1 MIGRISLISF
11 APCLLTLYAIPTRA
25 AELPWTGQGELRVVV
40 GIDVADQEVRAGDEQ
55 PAEIPIDFAKLLSEA
70 GIDRL
75 PDMTSLQVIRHDA
88 STGKPIKQGKFAF
101 AVGEF
106 DIPWRWYDAAIAYD
120 FPEVERAVSYTDGK
134 LEYKTRPRF
143 GYFYHCIGDWRT
155 GKLVFP
161 HRHDKDRT
169 ATYAV
174 YFNLLPSGAEPE
186 TVPPRGFIGDG
197 LQRCTPQGTD
207 TTGLIHSRVET
218 VDWDGDGLF
227 DLLVGCAR
235 GGIVFYPN
243 RGRPGEPRFEFSKLI
258 HTSDGRPLNVGW
270 SAAPRAVD
278 WDGDGILDLVVGAE
292 WNRILLYRNRGT
304 ATKAALEYAGPL
316 HTADGKLLTLPITP
330 VAESPEVFKRDYY
343 PVLDM
348 TDWDADGDLDMLAGG
363 YITGRIYLYENLAG
377 VDAEPQ
383 LQLTGP
389 LEADGQPIDVRWCAA
404 PTVAD
409 FDGDGDLDLVSGC
422 MPVTAG
428 GGDAASSK
436 EFLHYFRND
445 GSRAEPKLHQIPIP
459 REGEFPHTALGT
471 PRAVDFNGDGLPD
484 LIASAYKKIFLFS
497 NIGTKTEPRF
507 AAHSKHLP
515 GRWGSA
521 SLAAVQFLDWDG
533 DGLPDAANGPRIYR
547 NQGAGSPGLF
557 GSPVSLLK
565 PGQQIDHLSGIGDD
579 WKFQRL
585 FDLDADGLIDLMDAD
600 HGGHIWWHRNRGKQ
614 GAAHFETT
622 GVRLELTSGKPIRV
636 GLDRKGFDKL
646 QGARATYTVGDFN
659 VDQLQDLV
667 VADTHGIVRYFQQS
681 KGEQPSPPRFE
692 DPVVLGK
699 LPIRAV
705 PFAADWNGD
714 HRLDVVAGSSAD
726 NVIVFIN
733 KDDKSGHSPFAE
745 AKPIELAGAPY
756 GAGAPLVITDY
767 NNDGDPDLILH
778 TAYGYTC
785 WFERS
790 FIERGYVGGKVLRM
804 DRR

>member
-1 MIGRISLISF
+1 MIDRDAQLVL
-11 APCLLTLYAIPTRA
+11 AACLLAIFPVTSNAAKPTWA
-25 AELPWTGQGELRVVV
+25 GKGDFRV
-40 GIDVADQEVRAGDEQ
+40 ITRIASDQQARPGDEQ
-55 PAEIPIDFAKLLSEA
+55 PAEVTIDFVKLLNEV

-75 PDMTSLQVIRHDA
+75 PDMTSVQVIRHDA
-88 STGKPIKQGKFAF
+88 NTGKPIKQNKFAY
-101 AVGEF
+101 AMGEF
-106 DIPWRWYDAAIAYD
+106 DLPWRWYDASIAYE

-134 LEYKTRPRF
+134 LEFKTRPRF
-143 GYFYHCIGDWRT
+143 GYYYHCIGDWKA

-161 HRHDKDRT
+161 HRRGGVEA

-174 YFNLLPSGAEPE
+174 YFNLLPAGVQPA

-197 LQRCTPQGTD
+197 LQRCTPEGNS

-218 VDWDGDGLF
+218 VDWNGDGLF

-243 RGRPGEPRFEFSKLI
+243 HGQPGKPRFEFSKLV

-278 WDGDGILDLVVGAE
+278 WDGDGVLDLVVGAE

-304 ATKAALEYAGPL
+304 AAKPELEYTGPL
-316 HTADGKLLTLPITP
+316 HTDDGKLLTLPITP
-330 VAESPEVFKRDYY
+330 VAESPDVFKRDYY

-348 TDWDADGDLDMLAGG
+348 VDWDADGDLDMLAGG
-363 YITGRIYLYENLAG
+363 YITGRIYLYENVAGPLTEPSLKLA
-377 VDAEPQ
+377 
-383 LQLTGP
+383 GP
-389 LEADGQPIDVRWCAA
+389 LETDGQPIDVGWCAA

-409 FDGDGDLDLVSGC
+409 FDCDGDLDLISGC

-436 EFLHYFRND
+436 KFLHYFRND
-445 GSRAEPKLHQIPIP
+445 GSRAVPKLHEIPMP
-459 REGEFPHTALGT
+459 QEGVFPNTALGT
-471 PRAVDFNGDGLPD
+471 PRAVDFNGDGLLD
-484 LIASAYKKIFLFS
+484 LIASAYQKIFLFA

-507 AAHSKHLP
+507 AAHSEHLP
-515 GRWGSA
+515 SRWGSA
-521 SLAAVQFLDWDG
+521 SLAAVQFIDWDG
-533 DGLPDAANGPRIYR
+533 DGLLDGANGPRIYR
-547 NQGAGSPGLF
+547 NKGVGSPGLF
-557 GSPVSLLK
+557 ESPISLLK
-565 PGQQIDHLSGIGDD
+565 PGQRIDHLSGIGDD

-585 FDLDADGLIDLMDAD
+585 FDLDSDGLIDLMDAD

-614 GAAHFETT
+614 GTADFDTA
-622 GVRLELTSGKPIRV
+622 GIRLELTSGEPVQV
-636 GLDRKGFDKL
+636 GLNREGFDKL

-659 VDQLQDLV
+659 GDKLQDLV
-667 VADTHGIVRYFQQS
+667 VADTYGIIRYFQQA
-681 KGEQPSPPRFE
+681 KQAQLSPARFE
-692 DPVVLGK
+692 KPVQLGK

-714 HRLDVVAGSSAD
+714 DLLDVVSGSSAD

-733 KDDKSGHSPFAE
+733 EGNPADKSPFA
-745 AKPIELAGAPY
+745 AAQPIKLSGAPY

-767 NNDGDPDLILH
+767 NGDGDPDILLH

-790 FIERGYVGGKVLRM
+790 FIERGYAGGEVLRLE
-804 DRR
+804 RR